1 MIHTKLLIADCSEEF
16 RQSLEKALPEGY
28 AVRTC
33 RSGNQALD
41 LLRTFRP
48 DILVTDLFLP
58 ELDGLTML
66 QMAFQEGL
74 RPKVLVVSTLFSPYI
89 HAALERLQIDY
100 PMLKPCSLQALVW
113 RIRDFAAEAA
123 PAAPAAIEPEDW
135 VANTLLRLG
144 IGAHLDGFRYLK
156 IAIPHFCKDTS
167 QAITKELYTTVA
179 EACGKDGK
187 QVERS
192 IRSAVENAWKRRDNQ
207 IWAAYFPPGPDGDVP
222 KFSNGKF
229 IAHMAQLLS
238 EETKHNSCA

>member
-1 MIHTKLLIADCSEEF
+1 MTHTKLLIADCSEEF
-16 RQSLEKALPEGY
+16 RQSLENALPEGY

-33 RSGNQALD
+33 RSGTQALE
-41 LLRTFRP
+41 LMRTFRP

-89 HAALERLQIDY
+89 HAALERLKIDY

-113 RIRDFAAEAA
+113 RIGDFAAASA
-123 PAAPAAIEPEDW
+123 PAAPAPISPEDW

-144 IGAHLDGFRYLK
+144 IGAHLDGFRFLK
-156 IAIPHFCKDTS
+156 VAIPHFCKDTS
-167 QAITKELYTTVA
+167 QGITKELYTKVA
-179 EACGKDGK
+179 DTYGKDAK

-192 IRSAVENAWKRRDNQ
+192 IRSAIDSAWKRRDNRV
-207 IWAAYFPPGPDGDVP
+207 WAAYFPPGPDGDVP
-222 KFSNGKF
+222 RFSNGKF
-229 IAHMAQLLS
+229 IAHLAQLLC
-238 EETKHNSCA
+238 EETKHSHSA